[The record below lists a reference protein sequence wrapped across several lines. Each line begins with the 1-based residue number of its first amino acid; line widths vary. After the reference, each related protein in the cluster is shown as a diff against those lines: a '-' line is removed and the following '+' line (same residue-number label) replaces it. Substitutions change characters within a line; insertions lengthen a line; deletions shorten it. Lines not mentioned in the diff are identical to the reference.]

1 MPLISLFAGARGDDT
16 VAVVV
21 SCLSEVRRAVSRT
34 CYPQFALWKIPQSS
48 EVCPPTNQLRN
59 FHDLG
64 RILPCPSSLSGR
76 SRCLSIYYATD
87 SSRLTRQNF
96 FHRSI
101 GLSPRD
107 AGDASVGRARCQDR
121 LPRMP
126 PSRCAGPRWRYP
138 CRRQLRLWHR
148 PGESGISSKV
158 GTELARVG
166 RVHPSRTRPR

>member
-1 MPLISLFAGARGDDT
+1 MPLISLFARARGDDT

-96 FHRSI
+96 FI
-101 GLSPRD
+101 ALSVFPR
-107 AGDASVGRARCQDR
+107 VMRV
-121 LPRMP
+121 MP
-126 PSRCAGPRWRYP
+126 PSVVLDARIDCLACLPPDARDQGGVTRAAGSCAYGIGLANLASPR
-138 CRRQLRLWHR
+138 
-148 PGESGISSKV
+148 K
-158 GTELARVG
+158 
-166 RVHPSRTRPR
+166 